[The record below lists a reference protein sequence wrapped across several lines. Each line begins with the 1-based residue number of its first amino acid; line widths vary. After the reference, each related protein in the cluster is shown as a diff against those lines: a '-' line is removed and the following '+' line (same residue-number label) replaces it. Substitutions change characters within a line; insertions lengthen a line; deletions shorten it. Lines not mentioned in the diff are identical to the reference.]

1 MKKVN
6 LIDVRTAYEYN
17 LGSIPDAI
25 NIPLNEIPNRINELK
40 IYNLLLFFVLQVF
53 VLKKQKI
60 F

>member
-25 NIPLNEIPNRINELK
+25 NIPLNEIRIELMS
-40 IYNLLLFFVLQVF
+40 
-53 VLKKQKI
+53 
-60 F
+60 